1 MMSSTDQKIL
11 NTLAEIEPA
20 SVEELSTALADD
32 QGSIRQKLQ
41 RLRRYGLIIVAQRK
55 QIASRIKCYYA
66 LAPKPEEQPD
76 RFNGFLSQEEI
87 KKFRESI
94 KRTPWAQMASL
105 V

>member
-11 NTLAEIEPA
+11 NTLAQIEPA
-20 SVEELSTALADD
+20 SVEELSSALSDD

-66 LAPKPEEQPD
+66 LAPKEEQPD

-94 KRTPWAQMASL
+94 KRTPWAGMASL